1 MRRSLAAIVILTMWG
16 CAQQVAPTGGPKDE
30 APPEV
35 LSQLPKNESTNFASN
50 QIVIGFNE
58 FIQLKNPIEQII
70 ISPPLLT
77 QPKYLLK
84 QKTLIIKFDQE
95 LAENTTYTINF
106 GEAIRDNNE
115 GNVLKNFTYVFSTG
129 AQLDSMQVQG
139 KVTDAITGEPEENAL
154 VLLYKENVDSL
165 PQTTMPNYFTR
176 SGSDGSFHIHHV
188 SNQPYKIFAL
198 KDENS
203 NYMFDVPEEKIGF
216 LDTLIAP
223 FTPVSAVP
231 DSLKTDSLK
240 GKIGAGP
247 TPTYHLKMFVEQDT
261 TQFLKKANCEYYG
274 KFVMVYNRPV
284 SKISVELADFMSK
297 KQWMLKDFSANRDSV
312 TIWTTDVVP
321 DTLMFYLT
329 VDGGLSDTVELYMKP
344 RTDEVEMAGQSKS
357 KGKKKQVEKFAL
369 KAKSIPEKGR
379 SPNPSAPFSI
389 VWNHPITGNDLSKL
403 KLYENSKRVS
413 YDIISNDTALRKFD
427 IIYPWKKDAKYKVLI
442 LDSAFTDSYNLW
454 NDTTEYSFVGIDK
467 NAFGELT
474 LNITQNPESQ
484 VVIELLNSAKQV
496 VQRRTT
502 STSGKVK
509 FSGLAPGKYAI
520 QVINDLNQNGVW
532 DSGRYSQKVQPE
544 PTKIIE
550 RDSEVRANWDLEL
563 EWIPNGK

>member
-1 MRRSLAAIVILTMWG
+1 MRRFLAAFVILTMWG

-30 APPEV
+30 APPEI
-35 LSQLPKNESTNFASN
+35 LSQLPKNESTNFVSK
-50 QIVIGFNE
+50 QIIIEFDE
-58 FIQLKNPIEQII
+58 FIQLKNPLEQII

-84 QKTLIIKFDQE
+84 QKSLVAKFDQE

-115 GNVLKNFTYVFSTG
+115 GNILKNFSYVFSTG
-129 AQLDSMQVQG
+129 AQLDSMQVKG

-154 VLLYKENVDSL
+154 VMLYKENVDSL
-165 PQTTMPNYFTR
+165 PQTTMPHYFTR

-188 SNQPYKIFAL
+188 GNQPYKIFAL

-203 NYMFDVPEEKIGF
+203 NYMFDVSEEKIGF
-216 LDTLIAP
+216 LDTLITP
-223 FTPVSAVP
+223 FTPISAVP
-231 DSLKTDSLK
+231 DSSKTDSLT

-247 TPTYHLKMFVEQDT
+247 TPNYHLKMFVEQDT
-261 TQFLKKANCEYYG
+261 TQFLKKAYCEYYG
-274 KFVMVYNRPV
+274 KFVAVYNQPV
-284 SKISVELADFMSK
+284 GKMSVELADFMSK
-297 KQWMLKDFSANRDSV
+297 KQWMLKDFSTNRDSV
-312 TIWTTDVVP
+312 TFWTTDAVP
-321 DTLMFYLT
+321 DTLVFYLSAD
-329 VDGGLSDTVELYMKP
+329 DGLTDTTELYMKP
-344 RTDEVEMAGQSKS
+344 RADEVEMAGQSKG

-369 KAKSIPEKGR
+369 KAKSNPEKGR
-379 SPNPSAPFSI
+379 SPNPSDPFSI

-403 KLYENSKRVS
+403 KLYENAKRVRYNIVS
-413 YDIISNDTALRKFD
+413 TDTALRKFD

-442 LDSAFTDSYNLW
+442 LDSAFTDLYNLW
-454 NDTTEYSFVGIDK
+454 NDTIEYSFVGVDK

-484 VVIELLNSAKQV
+484 VIIELLNSAKQV
-496 VQRRTT
+496 VQRRTASAT
-502 STSGKVK
+502 SKIK
-509 FSGLAPGKYAI
+509 FSGIAPGKYAI
-520 QVINDLNQNGVW
+520 QVISDLNQNGVW
-532 DSGRYSQKVQPE
+532 DSGRYSQKMQPE

-563 EWIPNGK
+563 EWVPNGE